1 LMGFVA
7 LVSKSAARRE
17 KEELIETVRELDP

>member
-1 LMGFVA
+1 MGFVA